1 MSVIEPECQQ
11 QQNESTVNAEQQQEG
26 DLSRI
31 EEEPQQDQNTDTRL
45 RASDDGE
52 GSRDDFNSPE
62 DALMIEEKRA
72 LKEEDM
78 KDEEEH
84 RSLNDELE
92 AVLNERQELIQ
103 KFLILQKM
111 LNSLKISNDPR
122 SNP

>member
-31 EEEPQQDQNTDTRL
+31 EEEPQQDQNTDTIL
-45 RASDDGE
+45 RASDDEE

-62 DALMIEEKRA
+62 DALMIEEKLA

-103 KFLILQKM
+103 KFVILQKM